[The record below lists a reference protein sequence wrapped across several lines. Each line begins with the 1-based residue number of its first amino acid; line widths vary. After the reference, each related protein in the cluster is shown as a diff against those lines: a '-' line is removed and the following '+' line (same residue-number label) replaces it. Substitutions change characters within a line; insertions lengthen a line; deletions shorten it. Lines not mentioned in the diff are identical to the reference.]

1 MSKVLLASGQLDSCF
16 QFVSIF
22 LFVFF
27 FFETYINPAD
37 LEIPIG
43 PPSQISQSLLC
54 FLFTEVFYLGPETSR
69 KVKAV
74 TSKE

>member
-27 FFETYINPAD
+27 ETYINPAD
-37 LEIPIG
+37 LEIPVG

-54 FLFTEVFYLGPETSR
+54 FLFTEVFYLGPETSK